1 MHLVPR
7 ILDKGL
13 SICNKDHQFRIEM
26 MSGEHF
32 GSSFDVDGDGDEA
45 EGEIGSWAYRGRS
58 ASVFLIDTAKEMFVN
73 PGKEED
79 GEEPPFYQAVRAA
92 HSTMMRKVFSND
104 QDLSALV
111 LFNTRETKNHID
123 FSHVYTL
130 QDLECP
136 DAERVLALEEL
147 LAMPENLFDTTY
159 GHSTDAS
166 LQDALRVCQSVLD
179 KWTGR
184 LSEQNILLFT
194 CRDDPHSGDSQKQ
207 RQARKKAQDL
217 KEAQIEL
224 EILHMGETFNVN
236 KFYKDL
242 IILDV
247 SEDNED
253 SQSKIT
259 LADPTS
265 RFKELLERVRRLD
278 HKQRTTGRV
287 MFTLAPGVEMSV
299 GVYTAV
305 RKMNKPYKSK
315 MWKETNEEVKYVK
328 KSYLRKTGEL
338 ISSDDIL
345 KYQVYGGKEISLTL
359 DEVSKLKQVYD
370 VGIHLLGF
378 KPISRLKPYYHVRS
392 AQFIYP
398 DETLV
403 QGSTKMFAA
412 LLERCLA
419 RKVTPIVRFIPHKG
433 ATVSWAA
440 LVPQAEKLDD
450 KNCQVTP
457 PGFVVSHLPFADDF
471 RNIKLKNA
479 TRATPEQVDAA
490 KPAFKKIFFKYSPQD
505 FDNPDIQT
513 HLRNIEALAL
523 NRSQLDPVIDLTI
536 PDYENITKRA
546 GKLLETFRDLVYPPS
561 YDPKCITKKRP
572 AATSSSGSKRAKPDP
587 ARIDVAAVT
596 KAGKAHTLTVDVL
609 KAWLQIRGIS
619 INGKRKADL
628 VLDVIE
634 QVDREPLTTDKA

>member
-1 MHLVPR
+1 MY
-7 ILDKGL
+7 G
-13 SICNKDHQFRIEM
+13 S
-26 MSGEHF
+26 HF
-32 GSSFDVDGDGDEA
+32 GSSYDVGSDEA
-45 EGEIGSWAYRGRS
+45 EGEIGLWAYRGRLG
-58 ASVFLIDTAKEMFVN
+58 SVFLIDTAKEMFVN

-92 HSTMMRKVFSND
+92 HSSMMRKVFSND
-104 QDLSALV
+104 RDVSALV

-123 FSHVYTL
+123 LSHVYTL

-147 LAMPENLFDTTY
+147 LTMPEKLFDTTY

-166 LQDALRVCQSVLD
+166 LQDALSVCQSVLE
-179 KWTGR
+179 KWTSR

-224 EILHMGETFNVN
+224 EVLHMGENFNVN

-253 SQSKIT
+253 SQGKIT

-265 RFKELLERVRRLD
+265 RFEELLERVRRLD
-278 HKQRTTGRV
+278 HKQHTAERV

-299 GVYTAV
+299 GVYPAV

-315 MWKETNEEVKYVK
+315 MWQETNEEVKSVK
-328 KSYLRKTGEL
+328 KLNLRKTGEP
-338 ISSDDIL
+338 ISSDNIL
-345 KYQVYGGKEISLTL
+345 KYQVYGRKEVSLTL

-370 VGIHLLGF
+370 AGIHLLGF
-378 KPISRLKPYYHVRS
+378 KPISSVKLYYHVRS
-392 AQFIYP
+392 ADLIYP
-398 DETLV
+398 DEKSV
-403 QGSTKMFAA
+403 KGSTKMFAA
-412 LLERCLA
+412 LLERCIA
-419 RKVTPIVRFIPHKG
+419 RKVVAIVRFIPRKG
-433 ATVSWAA
+433 ATVSLAA
-440 LVPQAEKLDD
+440 LVPQAEKLDN

-471 RNIKLKNA
+471 CNIKLKNA
-479 TRATPEQVDAA
+479 TRATPDQVDAA
-490 KPAFKKIFFKYSPQD
+490 KLGIKKNFFKYSPQD
-505 FDNPDIQT
+505 FNNPDIPT
-513 HLRNIEALAL
+513 HLRNIEALAP

-536 PDYENITKRA
+536 LDHENIKKVA
-546 GKLLETFRDLVYPPS
+546 GKLLETFPLVTQSALPRNGQLPPPPQAPREQSLTQFWNNKKCAKRKSEFLADNRD
-561 YDPKCITKKRP
+561 
-572 AATSSSGSKRAKPDP
+572 
-587 ARIDVAAVT
+587 
-596 KAGKAHTLTVDVL
+596 AHTLTVDVL
-609 KAWLQIRGIS
+609 RAWLQIRGIS
-619 INGKRKADL
+619 INAKRKADL

-634 QVDREPLTTDKA
+634 QVDLESLRTHNA

>member
-1 MHLVPR
+1 
-7 ILDKGL
+7 
-13 SICNKDHQFRIEM
+13 M

-236 KFYKDL
+236 KFYK
-242 IILDV
+242 
-247 SEDNED
+247 
-253 SQSKIT
+253 SKIT

-328 KSYLRKTGEL
+328 KSYLR
-338 ISSDDIL
+338 
-345 KYQVYGGKEISLTL
+345 

-523 NRSQLDPVIDLTI
+523 NRSQLDP
-536 PDYENITKRA
+536 NITKRA